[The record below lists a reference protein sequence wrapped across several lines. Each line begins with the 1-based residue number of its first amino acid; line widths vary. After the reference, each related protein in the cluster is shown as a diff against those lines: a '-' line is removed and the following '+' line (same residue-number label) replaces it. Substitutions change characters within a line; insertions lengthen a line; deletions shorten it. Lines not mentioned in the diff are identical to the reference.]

1 MAVHCLARSCY
12 SLLQGTM
19 TPDLLVRNAK
29 ERGYTSIAL
38 SDRNRLYGVPDYISA
53 CAKYGMRPLIG
64 LEIDVQVEGSAY
76 PFLVLAKNDAG
87 YKGLMRLSSQVAC
100 EPFKIGLTDIEP
112 YKENIYF
119 VVFGEGGLL
128 EEAMVKD
135 DRRTIVDRLADLH
148 KMFPDLLAA
157 CSYEEAPFWHQRNDI
172 LRGICK
178 SISIRTLA
186 LSKVYY
192 AQRADETAFRVLNAI
207 GTQQT
212 LADKNLPTFE
222 GRWMLTPDEMERIYP
237 ADELALSDEIARSCN
252 YTFTPA
258 GARLPKFTMPSNIDA
273 KQYLTQLC
281 LQGLKKRL
289 ESDVMDP
296 IYLNRLK
303 SELGIITDMHYEDYF
318 LIVWDFIRYAR
329 KQGIYVGPGRGSAA
343 GTLVAYCLGITHVD
357 PVKFNLIFERFLNPE
372 RISMP
377 DIDIDFPDN
386 RRDEVIAY
394 VVAKYGKDHVA
405 HICTFGT
412 LAAKQALRDVG
423 RVLGIS
429 VRDMDMISK
438 TIPNTLKITLPKA
451 KEESR
456 HFAQLIES
464 SEKFK
469 ELYLYASALEGL
481 PRHVSTH
488 AAGIVL
494 SDCDLVEVIPLV
506 QIETDLLSTQ
516 FTMEHLEPMGLIKMD
531 FLGLRNLTIIDDVV
545 KLIKQEGGDLDPLKL
560 PLDDKKTYDLIASVD
575 TVGIFQL
582 ESEGMKSL
590 IRKMHPDRFDDIV
603 ATIALFRPGPMENIP
618 EYLKRRQNPNLVQYP
633 HADLKD
639 ILGDTYGIMI
649 YQEQIMLVAQKMA
662 GFSMARAD
670 VLRKAMSKKSSKEL
684 AKLQEEFIEG
694 CVKKGYTQAL
704 GIELFNLTAKFA
716 NYGFNKSHSV
726 AYAMISYQMA
736 YLKANYPDKFFAS
749 LLSSVIGSE
758 SKTAEYV
765 NECRMRKV
773 GLLAPS
779 VNRSDAGYRLEDGWI
794 RFPLTVI
801 KGVGN
806 AACQEILAERV
817 KGLFLDYYDFVAR
830 ILTHRFTRKNI
841 EALID
846 AGALDDF
853 AMTRKSML
861 ASLDEACTYADLVRI
876 DTLGQS
882 RIDLDLVSRPIPI
895 SVADHAHER
904 SERERDVF
912 GFYFSSHPILVYKQ
926 KNDYRCNPIVTTM
939 TRHSNVRAAVMVEKV
954 KPYRTKGGQ
963 MMAFVTVSDETAF
976 LDLVVMPNIYD
987 RTQELWV
994 KGNLVEIEGQIEEEN
1009 SCMVKNV
1016 RQLKLE
1022 N

>member
-1 MAVHCLARSCY
+1 MAVHCLVRSCY

-19 TPDLLVRNAK
+19 TPDMLVHKAK
-29 ERGYTSIAL
+29 ELGFTAIAL
-38 SDRNRLYGVPDYISA
+38 SDRNRLYGVPEFIKA
-53 CAKYGMRPLIG
+53 TTKYQIKPILGI
-64 LEIDVQVEGSAY
+64 EIDVLIEGSTY
-76 PFLVLAKNDAG
+76 PFLLMAKNDAG
-87 YKGLMRLSSQVAC
+87 YAGLMRLSSLIAC
-100 EPFKIGLTDIEP
+100 DPFKITLEDIEV
-112 YKENIYF
+112 YRDSLYV

-128 EEAMVKD
+128 EEAMIKD
-135 DRRTIVDRLADLH
+135 DHNRITALITNL
-148 KMFPDLLAA
+148 KPKFPLLLVG
-157 CSYEEAPFWHQRNDI
+157 CSYEEAPFWHQRNNDLRELCKTLGI
-172 LRGICK
+172 L
-178 SISIRTLA
+178 TLPV
-186 LSKVYY
+186 SKVYY
-192 AQRADETAFRVLNAI
+192 AVRSDATAFRVLNAI

-212 LADKNLPTFE
+212 LADKNLPVFE
-222 GRWMLTPDEMERIYP
+222 GRWMLAPDELKHLYP
-237 ADELALSDEIARSCN
+237 SEELARSDEIAAACEYS
-252 YTFTPA
+252 FTPA
-258 GARLPKFTMPSNIDA
+258 GARLPKFTIPGNIDA
-273 KQYLTQLC
+273 QQYLTQLC

-289 ESDVMDP
+289 ESATMDP
-296 IYLNRLK
+296 VYLNRLK
-303 SELGIITDMHYEDYF
+303 SELNIITNMHFEDYF
-318 LIVWDFIRYAR
+318 LIVWDFIRHAR

-357 PVKFNLIFERFLNPE
+357 PIKFNLIFERFLNPE

-394 VVAKYGKDHVA
+394 VVDKYGKDHVA
-405 HICTFGT
+405 HISTFGT

-429 VRDMDMISK
+429 VKDMDMISK
-438 TIPNTLKITLPKA
+438 TIPNTLKITLPRA
-451 KEESR
+451 KEESK

-494 SDCDLVEVIPLV
+494 SDCVLIDVIPLV

-516 FTMEHLEPMGLIKMD
+516 FTMEHLEAMGLIKMD

-545 KLIKQEGGDLDPLKL
+545 KLLKQEGIELDPLKL
-560 PLDDKKTYDLIASVD
+560 PLDDKKTYALIANVD

-582 ESEGMKSL
+582 ESEGMKNL
-590 IRKMHPDRFDDIV
+590 IRKMKPDRFDDIV

-618 EYLKRRQNPNLVQYP
+618 EYLRRRADPALATYP
-633 HADLKD
+633 HPDLKD
-639 ILGDTYGIMI
+639 LLSDTFGIMI
-649 YQEQIMLVAQKMA
+649 YQEQIMLVAQRMA
-662 GFSMARAD
+662 GFSLARAD

-684 AKLQEEFIEG
+684 AKLQEEFIAG
-694 CVKKGYTQAL
+694 CVAKGYTQAL
-704 GIELFNLTAKFA
+704 GIELFNLTSKFA

-765 NECRMRKV
+765 NECRMRHV

-779 VNRSDAGYRLEDGWI
+779 INRSAAGYRLEDGWI
-794 RFPLTVI
+794 RFPLTII
-801 KGVGN
+801 KGVGT
-806 AACQEILAERV
+806 AACREILDERA
-817 KGLFLDYYDFVAR
+817 KGLYLDYYDFVAR
-830 ILTHRFTRKNI
+830 IMTHRFSRKNI

-861 ASLDEACTYADLVRI
+861 ASLDEACTYAELVRI

-895 SVADHAHER
+895 SVADQATER
-904 SERERDVF
+904 NERERDVF
-912 GFYFSSHPILVYKQ
+912 GFYFSSHPVLLLKLKTGYTCK
-926 KNDYRCNPIVTTM
+926 PIVSSTAL
-939 TRHSNVRAAVMVEKV
+939 NAAVKCAVMVERV
-954 KPYRTKGGQ
+954 KPYRTKNGQ
-963 MMAFVTVSDETAF
+963 MMAFISVSDESAF
-976 LDLVVMPNIYD
+976 LDLVVMPNLYD
-987 RTQELWV
+987 KTQQLWV
-994 KGNLVEIEGQIEEEN
+994 KGKLLEIEGTIEQES
-1009 SCMVKNV
+1009 SCMLKNV
-1016 RQLKLE
+1016 HPLE
-1022 N
+1022 S

>member
-1 MAVHCLARSCY
+1 MAVHCLVRSCY

-19 TPDLLVRNAK
+19 TPDVLVRNAR
-29 ERGYTSIAL
+29 ELGYSAVAL
-38 SDRNRLYGVPDYISA
+38 TDRNRLYGVPDFIKATS
-53 CAKYGMRPLIG
+53 KYQMKPMLGI
-64 LEIDVQVEGSAY
+64 EIDVDVEGTNF
-76 PFLVLAKNDAG
+76 PFLLVAKNDEG
-87 YKGLMRLSSQVAC
+87 YKGLMHLGTLIAC
-100 EPFKIGLTDIEP
+100 DPFKVSFEDIEI
-112 YKENIYF
+112 YKEHLWV

-128 EEAMVKD
+128 EEAMIKD
-135 DRRTIVDRLADLH
+135 DRNRIVEWLTLL
-148 KMFPDLLAA
+148 KSKFPALLVG
-157 CSYEEAPFWHQRNDI
+157 CSYEEAPFWHQRNNVVRS
-172 LRGICK
+172 LCATLNV
-178 SISIRTLA
+178 RTLA

-192 AQRADETAFRVLNAI
+192 SLRSDETAFRVLNAI

-212 LADKNLPTFE
+212 LADKNLPVFD
-222 GRWMLTPDEMERIYP
+222 GRWMLTPDEMKHLYP
-237 ADELALSDEIARSCN
+237 NDELAMSDEIAQSCH
-252 YTFTPA
+252 YSFTPA
-258 GARLPKFTMPSNIDA
+258 EARLPKFTIPGDIDA

-289 ESDVMDP
+289 DNDTMDP

-303 SELGIITDMHYEDYF
+303 SELDIITNMHFEDYF

-357 PVKFNLIFERFLNPE
+357 PIKFNLIFERFLNPE

-394 VVAKYGKDHVA
+394 VVAKYGKKHVA
-405 HICTFGT
+405 HISTFGT

-469 ELYLYASALEGL
+469 ELYLYACALEGL

-494 SDCDLVEVIPLV
+494 SDCDLVDVIPLV

-516 FTMEHLEPMGLIKMD
+516 YTMEHLEAMGLIKMD

-545 KLIKQEGGDLDPLKL
+545 QLIKKEGKDIDPLKL
-560 PLDDKKTYDLIASVD
+560 PLDDKKTYELIANVD

-582 ESEGMKSL
+582 ESEGMKNL
-590 IRKMHPDRFDDIV
+590 IRKMKPNRFDDIV

-618 EYLKRRQNPNLVQYP
+618 EYLKRRQNPALVTYP
-633 HADLKD
+633 HPDLKD
-639 ILGDTYGIMI
+639 LLADTFGIMI
-649 YQEQIMLVAQKMA
+649 YQEQIMLVAQRMA
-662 GFSMARAD
+662 GFSLARAD

-694 CVKKGYTQAL
+694 CTKKGYTKAL
-704 GIELFNLTAKFA
+704 GIELFNLTSKFA

-749 LLSSVIGSE
+749 LLSSVIGSDR
-758 SKTAEYV
+758 KTAEYV
-765 NECRMRKV
+765 NECRMRNV

-779 VNRSDAGYRLEDGWI
+779 VNRSDAGYLLEDGWI

-801 KGVGN
+801 KGVGT
-806 AACQEILAERV
+806 AACREILDER
-817 KGLFLDYYDFVAR
+817 KNGLFLDYYDFIAR
-830 ILTHRFTRKNI
+830 IMTHRFNRKHI

-861 ASLDEACTYADLVRI
+861 ASLDEATTYADLVRI

-895 SVADHAHER
+895 SVADQANER
-904 SERERDVF
+904 NERERDVF
-912 GFYFSSHPILVYKQ
+912 GFYFSSHPILLYKQ
-926 KNDYRCNPIVTTM
+926 KTNYRCNPIVTSTALNA
-939 TRHSNVRAAVMVEKV
+939 SLKCAVMVERV
-954 KPYRTKGGQ
+954 KPHRTKNGQ
-963 MMAFVTVSDETAF
+963 MMAFISVSDESAF
-976 LDLVVMPNIYD
+976 LDLVVMPNLFD
-987 RTQELWV
+987 KTQALWV
-994 KGNLVEIEGQIEEEN
+994 KGNLVEIEGQIEQEN
-1009 SCMVKNV
+1009 SCMVRNV
-1016 RQLKLE
+1016 RPLAT
-1022 N
+1022 

>member
-1 MAVHCLARSCY
+1 MAVHCLVRSCY

-19 TPDLLVRNAK
+19 TPDTLVRNAK
-29 ERGYTSIAL
+29 ELGYDAVAL
-38 SDRNRLYGVPDYISA
+38 TDRNRLYGVPEFIRA
-53 CAKYGMRPLIG
+53 TTKHQMKPILGI
-64 LEIDVQVEGSAY
+64 EIDVQVEGNSY
-76 PFLVLAKNDAG
+76 PFLLLAKDDEG
-87 YKGLMRLSSQVAC
+87 YKGLMRLCTMVAC
-100 EPFKIGLTDIEP
+100 DPFKISTEDIEV
-112 YKENIYF
+112 YKEHLWI
-119 VVFGEGGLL
+119 VVFCEGGLL
-128 EEAMVKD
+128 EEAMIKD
-135 DRRTIVDRLADLH
+135 DRKRIVELIKQL
-148 KMFPDLLAA
+148 KVKFPLLLVG
-157 CSYEEAPFWHQRNDI
+157 CSYEEASFWHQRNDI
-172 LRGICK
+172 VRELCAPLGVK
-178 SISIRTLA
+178 TLA

-192 AQRADETAFRVLNAI
+192 AQRSDETAFRVLNAI

-212 LADKNLPTFE
+212 LSDKNLPVFE
-222 GRWMLTPDEMERIYP
+222 GRWMLSPGEMTHLYP
-237 ADELALSDEIARSCN
+237 ENELELSDEIANACHYN
-252 YTFTPA
+252 FAPA
-258 GARLPKFTMPSNIDA
+258 GAHLPKFKIPGKIDA

-289 ESDVMDP
+289 ESDTMDP
-296 IYLNRLK
+296 VYLNRLK
-303 SELGIITDMHYEDYF
+303 SELDIITDMHFEDYF

-357 PVKFNLIFERFLNPE
+357 PIKFNLIFERFLNPE

-405 HICTFGT
+405 HISTFGT

-438 TIPNTLKITLPKA
+438 TVPGTLKITLPRA

-456 HFAQLIES
+456 HFSQLIES

-469 ELYLYASALEGL
+469 ELYTYASALEGL

-494 SDCDLVEVIPLV
+494 SDCDLVDVIPLV

-516 FTMEHLEPMGLIKMD
+516 YTMEHLEAMGLIKMD

-545 KLIKQEGGDLDPLKL
+545 QMLKLEGNNLDPLKL
-560 PLDDKKTYDLIASVD
+560 PLDDKKTYELIANVD

-582 ESEGMKSL
+582 ESEGMKNL
-590 IRKMHPDRFDDIV
+590 IRKMKPDRFDDIV

-618 EYLKRRQNPNLVQYP
+618 EYLKRRLNPSTVTYP
-633 HADLKD
+633 HPDLKE
-639 ILGDTYGIMI
+639 ILSDTFGIMI

-662 GFSMARAD
+662 GFSLARAD

-684 AKLQEEFIEG
+684 DKLQKEFLEG
-694 CVKKGYTQAL
+694 CVAKGYTQAL
-704 GIELFNLTAKFA
+704 AIELFNLVAKFA

-736 YLKANYPDKFFAS
+736 YLKANYPDKFFTS

-765 NECRMRKV
+765 NECRMRNV

-779 VNRSDAGYRLEDGWI
+779 VNRSSAGYLLEDAWI

-801 KGVGN
+801 KGVGT
-806 AACQEILAERV
+806 AACREILDER
-817 KGLFLDYYDFVAR
+817 KNGLFLDYYDFVAR
-830 ILTHRFTRKNI
+830 IMTHRFNRKNI

-895 SVADHAHER
+895 SVADLASER
-904 SERERDVF
+904 NERERDVF
-912 GFYFSSHPILVYKQ
+912 GFYFSSHPVLLLKQ
-926 KNDYRCNPIVTTM
+926 KTNYRCNPLVT
-939 TRHSNVRAAVMVEKV
+939 SNTLNASVKCAVMVERV
-954 KPYRTKGGQ
+954 KPYRTKTGQ
-963 MMAFVTVSDETAF
+963 MMAFISVSDESAF
-976 LDLVVMPNIYD
+976 LDLVVMPTLYE
-987 RTQELWV
+987 RTQEIWV
-994 KGNLVEIEGQIEEEN
+994 KGNLLEIEGAIEQEN
-1009 SCMVKNV
+1009 SCMVRNA
-1016 RQLKLE
+1016 RQIGI
-1022 N
+1022 